1 MDFVS
6 RVSIQ
11 IFRHIQLTRELL
23 GTWGRFWC
31 SLPFTFETVRACM
44 KASKAPEAGVKHC
57 ITTIWCDEG
66 NEADIF
72 SCLPGL
78 QYFAEHAYTKADE
91 VDVAL
96 VKLKFG
102 EPRAAAWLI

>member
-1 MDFVS
+1 M
-6 RVSIQ
+6 R
-11 IFRHIQLTRELL
+11 
-23 GTWGRFWC
+23 
-31 SLPFTFETVRACM
+31 
-44 KASKAPEAGVKHC
+44 ASKAAGTGVKHC

-66 NEADIF
+66 NEADVW

-102 EPRAAAWLI
+102 KSWLASHFSKLCSTWFMQMVSLAVASTPS

>member
-1 MDFVS
+1 
-6 RVSIQ
+6 
-11 IFRHIQLTRELL
+11 
-23 GTWGRFWC
+23 
-31 SLPFTFETVRACM
+31 M

-102 EPRAAAWLI
+102 GLYVTCQE